1 MQSKYDLLRSKK
13 ILSILDG
20 DENFGEFETKEGKQS
35 VNISMPYLSG
45 PVICGISTTFGLVK
59 NYGWGGGA
67 QSRWS
72 YLDDLLEYCIAN
84 NKANDLLFYLF
95 NKSQFSEKL
104 RGNSSAEIDSM
115 YQKIV
120 STVIEKINGELYFS
134 GNELVLIG
142 KQFIIRQLNSTIT
155 VEAPIVKKID
165 REYIK
170 DLSGRAMKDIE
181 ENNFDSAITKSRTLL
196 EEVFCYVIERKGEE
210 PSESGNIVKLY
221 NQVKTLYTM
230 HQDENTDKRINM
242 LLSGLEKIITSISQM
257 RNEGSDSHGVG
268 AKRIRIAEHHARLFV
283 NSALT
288 IADFILAVGNK
299 EE

>member
-1 MQSKYDLLRSKK
+1 MQSKNELLRSKK

-20 DENFGEFETKEGKQS
+20 DENFGDFLANEGKQG
-35 VNISMPYLSG
+35 VTISMPYLSG
-45 PVICGISTTFGLVK
+45 PNLCNISTTFGLYK
-59 NYGWGGGA
+59 NYGNGA

-72 YLDDLLEYCIAN
+72 YLDDLFEYCIAN
-84 NKANDLLFYLF
+84 NKTNDLLCYLF
-95 NKSQFSEKL
+95 NKSQFSDKL
-104 RGNSSAEIDSM
+104 RGYSPTEIENM

-120 STVIEKINGELYFS
+120 NTVIEKINGELYFG
-134 GNELVLIG
+134 GNELVLVG
-142 KQFIIRQLNSTIT
+142 KNFVIRPLNSTIM

-170 DLSGRAMKDIE
+170 NLSDRAMKDIE
-181 ENNFDSAITKSRTLL
+181 ENNYDSAITKSRTLL
-196 EEVFCYVIERKGEE
+196 EEVFCYVIERKGED

-230 HQDENTDKRINM
+230 HQNENTDKRINM

-257 RNEGSDSHGVG
+257 RNESSDSHGVG
-268 AKRIRIAEHHARLFV
+268 VKRIRIAEHHTRLFI

>member
-1 MQSKYDLLRSKK
+1 MEIQSKYELLRSKK

-20 DENFGEFETKEGKQS
+20 DENFGDFEINKGKQS
-35 VNISMPYLSG
+35 VTISMPYLSG
-45 PVICGISTTFGLVK
+45 PVLCNISTTFGLYK
-59 NYGWGGGA
+59 NYGDGA
-67 QSRWS
+67 QSRWT
-72 YLDDLLEYCIAN
+72 YLDDLFEYCIAN
-84 NKANDLLFYLF
+84 NKTNDLLCYLF
-95 NKSQFSEKL
+95 NKSQFSDKL
-104 RGNSSAEIDSM
+104 RGYSPVDIETI
-115 YQKIV
+115 YQKIIN
-120 STVIEKINGELYFS
+120 TVIEKINGELYFN
-134 GNELVLIG
+134 GNELILIG
-142 KQFIIRQLNSTIT
+142 KYFVIRPLNSTIK
-155 VEAPIVKKID
+155 VEVPIVKNID

-170 DLSGRAMKDIE
+170 DLSDRAMKDID

-196 EEVFCYVIERKGEE
+196 EEVFYYVIEKKREE

-288 IADFILAVGNK
+288 IADFILAIGNK
-299 EE
+299 

>member
-20 DENFGEFETKEGKQS
+20 DERFGDFETNEGKQS
-35 VNISMPYLSG
+35 VTISMPYLSG
-45 PVICGISTTFGLVK
+45 PVLCNISTTFGLFK
-59 NYGWGGGA
+59 NYGDGA

-72 YLDDLLEYCIAN
+72 YLDDIFEFCIAN
-84 NKANDLLFYLF
+84 NKTNDLLCYLF

-104 RGNSSAEIDSM
+104 RGNSPAEIESM

-120 STVIEKINGELYFS
+120 TTVIENINGELYFG

-142 KQFIIRQLNSTIT
+142 KHFLIRPLNSTIT
-155 VEAPIVKKID
+155 VEAPVVKKIN

-196 EEVFCYVIERKGEE
+196 EEVFCYVIEKKGKE

-230 HQDENTDKRINM
+230 HQDKNADNRINM

-299 EE
+299 GE

>member
-1 MQSKYDLLRSKK
+1 MQSKYELLRNKK

-20 DENFGEFETKEGKQS
+20 DEKFGDFEANEGKQS
-35 VNISMPYLSG
+35 VTISMPYLSG
-45 PVICGISTTFGLVK
+45 PVLCNISTTFGLLR
-59 NYGWGGGA
+59 NYGNGA

-72 YLDDLLEYCIAN
+72 YLDDLFEYCITN
-84 NKANDLLFYLF
+84 NKTNDLLCYLF
-95 NKSQFSEKL
+95 NKSQFSDKL
-104 RGNSSAEIDSM
+104 RGYSPTEIESM
-115 YQKIV
+115 FQKIV
-120 STVIEKINGELYFS
+120 NTVIEKINGELYFG

-142 KQFIIRQLNSTIT
+142 RNFVIRPLNSTIT
-155 VEAPIVKKID
+155 VEAPIIKKVD

-170 DLSGRAMKDIE
+170 DLSDRAMKDIE
-181 ENNFDSAITKSRTLL
+181 ENNFDSAITKSRTIL
-196 EEVFCYVIERKGEE
+196 EEIFYYVIERKGEE

-230 HQDENTDKRINM
+230 HQDKNTDKRINM

-257 RNEGSDSHGVG
+257 RNETSDSHGVG
-268 AKRIRIAEHHARLFV
+268 AKRIKIAEHHARLFV

-299 EE
+299 GE

>member
-1 MQSKYDLLRSKK
+1 MQSNYNLLRSKK
-13 ILSILDG
+13 ILNILDG
-20 DENFGEFETKEGKQS
+20 NEKFGEFEASEGKQN
-35 VNISMPYLSG
+35 VTISMPYLSG
-45 PVICGISTTFGLVK
+45 PDICSISSTFGLVR
-59 NYGWGGGA
+59 NYGSGA

-72 YLDDLLEYCIAN
+72 YLDDLFEYCIAN
-84 NKANDLLFYLF
+84 NKTNDLLYYLF

-104 RGNSSAEIDSM
+104 RGYLPAEIESM

-120 STVIEKINGELYFS
+120 NTVIEKINAELYFG
-134 GNELVLIG
+134 GNEFVLIG
-142 KQFIIRQLNSTIT
+142 KQFVIRPLNSTIT
-155 VEAPIVKKID
+155 IEVPIVKRID

-170 DLSGRAMKDIE
+170 DLSSRAMKDIE
-181 ENNFDSAITKSRTLL
+181 ENNFYSAITKSRTLL
-196 EEVFCYVIERKGEE
+196 EEVFCYVIEKKGEE

-230 HQDENTDKRINM
+230 HQDNNTDKRINN

-268 AKRIRIAEHHARLFV
+268 AKRIRIAEHHTRLFV

-299 EE
+299 GDK